1 MSEMLQFNLFHN
13 INTTITVTTVNSIRK
28 YIFTL
33 ILRNSFVILL
43 HVVINVNDKNNWFD
57 VYYRCNLV
65 QEHDVNNESQQ

>member
-1 MSEMLQFNLFHN
+1 MLQFNLFHN